1 MYGAV
6 IPLIRIF
13 ELVNEGGKVMTNQT
27 NTNLG
32 TTRRVSLMVLSL
44 GLIAVT
50 LATQGPLG
58 WKVIFPLLAIYPG
71 IIALTGRD
79 LVYAFVTPVRNRVSR
94 TGTPI
99 QAGI

>member
-1 MYGAV
+1 M
-6 IPLIRIF
+6 
-13 ELVNEGGKVMTNQT
+13 MNQT

-32 TTRRVSLMVLSL
+32 ATQRVSLMVLSL

-71 IIALTGRD
+71 IIALTGWD
-79 LVYAFVTPVRNRVSR
+79 LAYAFVISVRNRVS
-94 TGTPI
+94 GTRAPI
-99 QAGI
+99 QTGA

>member
-1 MYGAV
+1 
-6 IPLIRIF
+6 
-13 ELVNEGGKVMTNQT
+13 MTNQT

-32 TTRRVSLMVLSL
+32 ATRRVSLMVLSL
-44 GLIAVT
+44 GMIAVT

-71 IIALTGRD
+71 IIALTGWD
-79 LVYAFVTPVRNRVSR
+79 LVYAFVTPVRTRVSG

-99 QAGI
+99 RAGI